1 MHSSGKSHCI
11 FNFLEYTAARLSAL
25 RNHEDGVTDSARRR
39 ASRSRRHAYK
49 IKPTTSVG
57 PNTQNISIPMTASPR
72 DEKNA
77 APIGDTRIGRHG
89 KKYRVGLNGEKNAMP
104 SPPSV
109 IASNTPWEQVIVKK
123 SKLCPNLSN
132 VLPLK

>member
-11 FNFLEYTAARLSAL
+11 FNFLEYTAARLSAP
-25 RNHEDGVTDSARRR
+25 RNHEDGVTDSTRRR

-49 IKPTTSVG
+49 IKPIASVG
-57 PNTQNISIPMTASPR
+57 PHTQNISLPMTASPR

-89 KKYRVGLNGEKNAMP
+89 KKYRVGLNGERNEMAI
-104 SPPSV
+104 PPLV
-109 IASNTPWEQVIVKK
+109 IAS
-123 SKLCPNLSN
+123 SRLCET
-132 VLPLK
+132 